1 MRTLVAL
8 LPADTLPAV
17 VSEVLGVLG
26 QSELRTVT
34 AEEHAIYTTP
44 EGTLFNKAVL
54 SRLGP
59 PPLQNCRTLAAPPLS
74 VRSQSSCLHFIR
86 LASHEGRLEKK
97 PPRSLGVGQ
106 LTFR

>member
-1 MRTLVAL
+1 MRNAREAALFHHSSLGVFAYAQELKGAVRTLVAL

-59 PPLQNCRTLAAPPLS
+59 PFLQNKTNILVLFWS
-74 VRSQSSCLHFIR
+74 
-86 LASHEGRLEKK
+86 
-97 PPRSLGVGQ
+97 
-106 LTFR
+106 